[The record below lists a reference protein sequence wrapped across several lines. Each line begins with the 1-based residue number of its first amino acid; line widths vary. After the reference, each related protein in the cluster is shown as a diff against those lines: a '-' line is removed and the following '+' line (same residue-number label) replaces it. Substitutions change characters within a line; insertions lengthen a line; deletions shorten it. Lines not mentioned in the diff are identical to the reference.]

1 MLLPSSE
8 SQAPRYS
15 FQNSPW
21 GMYSDCSAA
30 FMSTEN
36 LNTDQKET
44 ANNVVSVKT
53 CGSQKAVFVEYCQEF
68 RSRVLDTYCYNSGCL
83 GCLPG
88 LYFPAI
94 ENKNAD
100 LEEVAKMT
108 ESLWNHSN

>member
-1 MLLPSSE
+1 
-8 SQAPRYS
+8 
-15 FQNSPW
+15 
-21 GMYSDCSAA
+21 MYSDCSAA

-53 CGSQKAVFVEYCQEF
+53 CGSQKAVFVEYCQEY
-68 RSRVLDTYCYNSGCL
+68 RS
-83 GCLPG
+83 CLPG